1 MAIEGNELEV
11 VNCLLSQEADT
22 AIENGDGKTP
32 SELAE
37 EFRDAAE

>member
-11 VNCLLSQEADT
+11 VNCLLSHGADT

-32 SELAE
+32 LQLAE